1 MCKYIRFKDIPPN
14 EISNIYDGD
23 LGVVGYE
30 KGVSCYEFVK
40 TKEGYFKI
48 VLPSVSSGPMYDLIN
63 FIEDLKN
70 KKIPAYLIKATEVG
84 LGTYGEPV
92 VKNITI
98 IREIQLIEFAQV
110 KPKFKLDKTNPQLVF
125 ITTK

>member
-1 MCKYIRFKDIPPN
+1 MNKYIRFKDIPPN

-23 LGVVGYE
+23 LGVVGHE

-40 TKEGYFKI
+40 SKEGYFKI
-48 VLPSVSSGPMYDLIN
+48 VLPSIDAGPMHDLIY
-63 FIEDLKN
+63 FIDDLKRN
-70 KKIPAYLIKATEVG
+70 EIPAYLIEATEVG

-92 VKNITI
+92 VKDITI
-98 IREIQLIEFAQV
+98 ICKIQYVEFAEV
-110 KPKFKLDKTNPQLVF
+110 KPKFKLDRTNPQLVS